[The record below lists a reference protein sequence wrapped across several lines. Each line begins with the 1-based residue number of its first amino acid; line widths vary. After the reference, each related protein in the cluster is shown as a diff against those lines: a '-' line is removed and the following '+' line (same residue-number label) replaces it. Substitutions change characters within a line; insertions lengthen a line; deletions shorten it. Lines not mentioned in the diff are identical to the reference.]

1 MMAGVWIIAE
11 TREQALELLGAG
23 RSLAPEMGTVLT
35 AIVRKA
41 AGPPEDYIAR
51 GADEVFLL
59 PELPPEEP
67 FGAFLPVMA
76 QEAKTAS
83 PDLILFISTARGKEL
98 AARLAA
104 RLNCGLCSG
113 CTALAFDK
121 GAGVLVMERL
131 AYGGAAIQKLTSSAK
146 PVVVTLPPRS
156 FEPAQPMDG
165 RQGKTREL
173 PSPPPSAVRII
184 EKKPKEKVAKDI
196 TEARVIVCA
205 GRGFDKKEDLALA
218 RELADAL
225 GGELGAT
232 RPLTEEM
239 HWLPEDLCIGLSGV
253 QVKPD
258 LYVGLGVSGQVQ
270 HMTGVRN
277 AKVVCAVNRDEN
289 APIFPLSDF
298 GIVGNLYDVVPKLIA
313 ELKK

>member
-1 MMAGVWIIAE
+1 MAGIWIIAE

-23 RSLAPEMGTVLT
+23 RTLAPDMGAALT
-35 AIVRKA
+35 AIVRKE

-51 GADEVFLL
+51 GADEVLL
-59 PELPPEEP
+59 LAELPPEAP
-67 FGAFLPVMA
+67 FGAHLPVIE

-83 PDLILFISTARGKEL
+83 PDLILFISSARGKEL
-98 AARLAA
+98 AGRLAA
-104 RLNCGLCSG
+104 RLGAGFCSG

-121 GAGVLVMERL
+121 GSGSIRMERL

-146 PVVVTLPPRS
+146 PVIVAMPPRS
-156 FEPAQPMDG
+156 FEPAQVMDG

-173 PSPPPSAVRII
+173 PSPPPSAVRIL
-184 EKKPKEKVAKDI
+184 ERKPKEKVAKDI

-205 GRGFDKKEDLALA
+205 GRGFDKKEDLAIA

-225 GGELGAT
+225 GGEMGAT

-258 LYVGLGVSGQVQ
+258 LYVGLGVSGQIQ
-270 HMTGVRN
+270 HMTGVRG
-277 AKVVCAVNRDEN
+277 AKIVCAVNRDEN
-289 APIFPLSDF
+289 APIFALSDF
-298 GIVGNLYDVVPKLIA
+298 GIVGSLYEVVPKLIA

>member
-1 MMAGVWIIAE
+1 MAGIWIMAE
-11 TREQALELLGAG
+11 AREQALELLGAG
-23 RSLAPEMGTVLT
+23 RSLAPDMGVALT
-35 AIVRKA
+35 AIVRKE
-41 AGPPEDYIAR
+41 AGPPDEYIAC

-59 PELPPEEP
+59 PELPPDQP
-67 FGAFLPVMA
+67 FGSHLPVIEY
-76 QEAKTAS
+76 EAKTAS
-83 PDLILFISTARGKEL
+83 PDLILFIASARGKEM
-98 AARLAA
+98 AARLAG
-104 RLNCGLCSG
+104 RLNCGLCSS
-113 CTALAFDK
+113 CTALSFDK
-121 GAGVLVMERL
+121 DAGTVVMERL
-131 AYGGAAIQKLTSSAK
+131 AYGGAAIQKVTSSTR
-146 PVVVTLPPRS
+146 PVIVTVPPQS
-156 FEPAQPMDG
+156 FEPARYLDG

-205 GRGFDKKEDLALA
+205 GRGFDKMEDLALA

-232 RPLTEEM
+232 RPLTEEV

-253 QVKPD
+253 QVKPE
-258 LYVGLGVSGQVQ
+258 LYIGLGVSGQVQ
-270 HMTGVRN
+270 HMTGVRG

-289 APIFPLSDF
+289 APIFPLCDF
-298 GIVGNLYDVVPKLIA
+298 GIVGNLYDVVPKIIE

>member
-1 MMAGVWIIAE
+1 MAGIWIIAE

-23 RSLAPEMGTVLT
+23 RTLAPDMGAALT
-35 AIVRKA
+35 AVVRKE

-51 GADEVFLL
+51 GADEVLL
-59 PELPPEEP
+59 LAELPPEAP
-67 FGAFLPVMA
+67 FGAHLPVIE

-83 PDLILFISTARGKEL
+83 PDLILFISSARGKEL

-104 RLNCGLCSG
+104 RLGAGLCSG

-121 GAGVLVMERL
+121 GSGSIRMERL
-131 AYGGAAIQKLTSSAK
+131 AYGGAAIQKLTSSAR
-146 PVVVTLPPRS
+146 PVIVAVPPRS
-156 FEPAQPMDG
+156 FEPAQAADG
-165 RQGKTREL
+165 RKGKTREL
-173 PSPPPSAVRII
+173 PSPPPSAVRVL
-184 EKKPKEKVAKDI
+184 ERKPKEKVAKDI

-253 QVKPD
+253 QVKPE
-258 LYVGLGVSGQVQ
+258 LYVGLGVSGQIQ
-270 HMTGVRN
+270 HMTGVRG

-289 APIFPLSDF
+289 APIFALSDF
-298 GIVGNLYDVVPKLIA
+298 GIVGNLYEVVPKIIE

>member
-1 MMAGVWIIAE
+1 MAGIWIIAE

-23 RSLAPEMGTVLT
+23 RSLAPDMGASLT
-35 AIVRKA
+35 AIVRKE

-51 GADEVFLL
+51 GADEVLL
-59 PELPPEEP
+59 LTELPPDQP
-67 FGAFLPVMA
+67 FGAHLPA
-76 QEAKTAS
+76 IEQEAKTAY
-83 PDLILFISTARGKEL
+83 PDLILFIPSARGKEL
-98 AARLAA
+98 AARLAS
-104 RLNCGLCSG
+104 RLGAGLCSG

-121 GAGVLVMERL
+121 ASGSIRMERL

-146 PVVVTLPPRS
+146 PVIVGVPPRS
-156 FEPAQPMDG
+156 FEPAQPLDG

-173 PSPPPSAVRII
+173 PSPPRSAVKILER
-184 EKKPKEKVAKDI
+184 KPKEKVTKDI

-205 GRGFDKKEDLALA
+205 GRGFDKKEDLTLA

-232 RPLTEEM
+232 RPLTEEL

-253 QVKPD
+253 QVKPE
-258 LYVGLGVSGQVQ
+258 LYVGLGVSGQIQ
-270 HMTGVRN
+270 HMTGVRG
-277 AKVVCAVNRDEN
+277 AKVVCGINRDEN
-289 APIFPLSDF
+289 APIFALSDF
-298 GIVGNLYDVVPKLIA
+298 GIVGSLYEVVPKIIE

>member
-1 MMAGVWIIAE
+1 MAGIWIIAE
-11 TREQALELLGAG
+11 TREQAFELLGAG
-23 RSLAPEMGTVLT
+23 RSLAPDMGTTLT
-35 AIVRKA
+35 AIVSKG
-41 AGPPEDYIAR
+41 AGPPEEFFAR
-51 GADEVFLL
+51 GADEVLVL
-59 PELPPEEP
+59 AELPPEAP
-67 FGAFLPVMA
+67 FGAHLPVIE

-83 PDLILFISTARGKEL
+83 PDLILFISSARGKEL

-104 RLNCGLCSG
+104 RLGAGLCSG

-121 GAGVLVMERL
+121 GSGSIRMERL
-131 AYGGAAIQKLTSSAK
+131 AYGGAAIQKLSSSAK
-146 PVVVTLPPRS
+146 PVIVAVPPRS
-156 FEPAQPMDG
+156 FESAQVVDG
-165 RQGKTREL
+165 RTGKTREL
-173 PSPPPSAVRII
+173 PSPPPSAVRIL

-253 QVKPD
+253 QVKPE
-258 LYVGLGVSGQVQ
+258 LYVGLGVSGQIQ
-270 HMTGVRN
+270 HMTGVRG

-289 APIFPLSDF
+289 APIFALSDF
-298 GIVGNLYDVVPKLIA
+298 GIVGSLYEVVPKLIA

>member
-1 MMAGVWIIAE
+1 MAGIWIIAE
-11 TREQALELLGAG
+11 TREQAFELLGAR
-23 RSLAPEMGTVLT
+23 RSLAPDMGAALT
-35 AIVRKA
+35 AVVRKE
-41 AGPPEDYIAR
+41 AGPPEELIAR
-51 GADEVFLL
+51 GADEVLVL
-59 PELPPEEP
+59 AELAPGEP
-67 FGAFLPVMA
+67 FGAHLPVIE

-83 PDLILFISTARGKEL
+83 PDLILFISSARGKEL

-104 RLNCGLCSG
+104 RLGAGLCSG

-121 GAGVLVMERL
+121 GSGSIRMERL
-131 AYGGAAIQKLTSSAK
+131 AYGGAAIQQLSSSAK
-146 PVVVTLPPRS
+146 PVIVAVPPRS
-156 FEPAQPMDG
+156 FEPAQVVDG
-165 RQGKTREL
+165 RKGKTREL

-196 TEARVIVCA
+196 IEARVIVCA

-239 HWLPEDLCIGLSGV
+239 HWLPADLCIGLSGV
-253 QVKPD
+253 QVKPE
-258 LYVGLGVSGQVQ
+258 LYVGLGVSGQIQ
-270 HMTGVRN
+270 HMTGVRG

-289 APIFPLSDF
+289 APIFALSDF
-298 GIVGNLYDVVPKLIA
+298 GIVGSLYEVVPKLIA

>member
-1 MMAGVWIIAE
+1 MAGIWIIAE

-23 RSLAPEMGTVLT
+23 RSLAPEMGAALT
-35 AIVRKA
+35 AIVRKE
-41 AGPPEDYIAR
+41 AGPPEDYIAH

-59 PELPPEEP
+59 PELPLDQP
-67 FGAFLPVMA
+67 FGAHLQVIE
-76 QEAKTAS
+76 QEAKAVS
-83 PDLILFISTARGKEL
+83 PDVILFISSARGKEM

-104 RLNCGLCSG
+104 RLGAGLCSG
-113 CTALAFDK
+113 CAALAFDK
-121 GAGVLVMERL
+121 ASGSIRMERL
-131 AYGGAAIQKLTSSAK
+131 AYGGAAIQKLTASAK
-146 PVVVTLPPRS
+146 PVVVTVPFRS
-156 FEPAQPMDG
+156 FEPAQPLNG

-173 PSPPPSAVRII
+173 PAPPPSAVRIL

-196 TEARVIVCA
+196 SEARVIVCA
-205 GRGFDKKEDLALA
+205 GRGFDRKEDLALA

-232 RPLTEEM
+232 RPLTEEV

-253 QVKPD
+253 QVKPE
-258 LYVGLGVSGQVQ
+258 LYVGLGVSGQIQ
-270 HMTGVRN
+270 HMTGVRG

-289 APIFPLSDF
+289 APIFALCDF
-298 GIVGNLYDVVPKLIA
+298 GIMGSLYEVVPKLIA

>member
-1 MMAGVWIIAE
+1 MAGVWIIAE

-23 RSLAPEMGTVLT
+23 RLLASELGAALT
-35 AIVRKA
+35 AVVRKE
-41 AGPPEDYIAR
+41 AGPPDEYIAR
-51 GADEVFLL
+51 GADEVLLL
-59 PELPPEEP
+59 PELPLDQPY
-67 FGAFLPVMA
+67 GAHLPVME

-83 PDLILFISTARGKEL
+83 PDIILFISTSRGKEL

-104 RLNCGLCSG
+104 RLGAGLCSG
-113 CTALAFDK
+113 CTSLSLDK
-121 GAGVLVMERL
+121 DAGAIVMERL
-131 AYGGAAIQKLTSSAK
+131 AYGGAAIQKLTSFAK
-146 PVVVTLPPRS
+146 PVVVTVPPRT
-156 FEPAQPMDG
+156 FEPARPMDG

-173 PSPPPSAVRII
+173 PSPPPSAVRIL
-184 EKKPKEKVAKDI
+184 ERKPKEKVAKDI

-205 GRGFDKKEDLALA
+205 GRGFDRKEDLALA

-232 RPLTEEM
+232 RPLTEEV

-253 QVKPD
+253 QVKPE

-270 HMTGVRN
+270 HMTGVRG
-277 AKVVCAVNRDEN
+277 AKLVCAVNSDEN
-289 APIFPLSDF
+289 APIFPLCDF
-298 GIVGNLYDVVPKLIA
+298 GIVGNLYDVVPKLIK

>member
-1 MMAGVWIIAE
+1 MAGIWIIAE

-23 RSLAPEMGTVLT
+23 QSLAPDMGASLT
-35 AIVRKA
+35 AVVGKE

-51 GADEVFLL
+51 GADEVLLL
-59 PELPPEEP
+59 PELPLEAP
-67 FGAFLPVMA
+67 FGAHLPVIE
-76 QEAKTAS
+76 QEAKTVS
-83 PDLILFISTARGKEL
+83 PDLILFISSARGKEL

-104 RLNCGLCSG
+104 RLGAGLCSG

-121 GAGVLVMERL
+121 GSGSIRMERL

-146 PVVVTLPPRS
+146 PVIVAVPPRS
-156 FEPAQPMDG
+156 FGPAQVADG
-165 RQGKTREL
+165 RTGNTREL
-173 PSPPPSAVRII
+173 PSPPPSAVRIL
-184 EKKPKEKVAKDI
+184 ERKPKEKVAKDI

-205 GRGFDKKEDLALA
+205 GRGFDKKEDLAIA
-218 RELADAL
+218 RELADTL

-253 QVKPD
+253 QVKPE
-258 LYVGLGVSGQVQ
+258 LYVGLGVSGQIQ
-270 HMTGVRN
+270 HMTGVRG

-298 GIVGNLYDVVPKLIA
+298 GIVGNLYEVVPKIIE

>member
-1 MMAGVWIIAE
+1 MAGFWIIAE
-11 TREQALELLGAG
+11 TREQAFELLGAG
-23 RSLAPEMGTVLT
+23 RSLAPDMGTALT
-35 AIVRKA
+35 AIVRKE

-59 PELPPEEP
+59 PELPPDQP
-67 FGAFLPVMA
+67 FGAHLPVIE

-83 PDLILFISTARGKEL
+83 PDVILFISSARGKEM

-104 RLNCGLCSG
+104 RLGAGLCSG

-121 GAGVLVMERL
+121 GSGSIRMERL
-131 AYGGAAIQKLTSSAK
+131 AYGGAAIQKLIASTK
-146 PVVVTLPPRS
+146 PVIVAVPPRS
-156 FEPAQPMDG
+156 FEPAQVVDG

-239 HWLPEDLCIGLSGV
+239 HWLPADLCIGLSGV
-253 QVKPD
+253 QVKPE
-258 LYVGLGVSGQVQ
+258 LYVGLGVSGQIQ
-270 HMTGVRN
+270 HMTGVRG

-289 APIFPLSDF
+289 APIFALSDF
-298 GIVGNLYDVVPKLIA
+298 GIVGSLYEVVPKIIE

>member
-1 MMAGVWIIAE
+1 MAGFWIIAE
-11 TREQALELLGAG
+11 TREQAFELLGAG
-23 RSLAPEMGTVLT
+23 RSLAPDMGMALS
-35 AIVRKA
+35 AIVRKE

-59 PELPPEEP
+59 PELPPDQP
-67 FGAFLPVMA
+67 FGAHLPVIE
-76 QEAKTAS
+76 QEAKMAS
-83 PDLILFISTARGKEL
+83 PDLILFISSARGKEM

-104 RLNCGLCSG
+104 RLGAGLCSG

-121 GAGVLVMERL
+121 GSGSIRMERL
-131 AYGGAAIQKLTSSAK
+131 AYGGAAIQKLTSTAK
-146 PVVVTLPPRS
+146 PVVVTVPPRS
-156 FEPAQPMDG
+156 FEPAQVVDG
-165 RQGKTREL
+165 RTGKTRDL
-173 PSPPPSAVRII
+173 PSPPPSAVRIL
-184 EKKPKEKVAKDI
+184 ERKPKEKVAKDI
-196 TEARVIVCA
+196 AEARVIVCA

-253 QVKPD
+253 QVKPE
-258 LYVGLGVSGQVQ
+258 LYVGLGVSGQIQ
-270 HMTGVRN
+270 HMTGVRG
-277 AKVVCAVNRDEN
+277 AKIVCAVNRDEN
-289 APIFPLSDF
+289 APIFALSDF
-298 GIVGNLYDVVPKLIA
+298 GIVGSLYEVVPKLIA

>member
-1 MMAGVWIIAE
+1 MAGIWIIAE

-23 RSLAPEMGTVLT
+23 RSLAPGMGAALT
-35 AIVRKA
+35 AIVRKE

-59 PELPPEEP
+59 PELPPDQP
-67 FGAFLPVMA
+67 FGAHLPVIE
-76 QEAKTAS
+76 QEAKAAS
-83 PDLILFISTARGKEL
+83 PDVILFISSARGKEL
-98 AARLAA
+98 AARLAG
-104 RLNCGLCSG
+104 RLNCGLCSS
-113 CTALAFDK
+113 CTALSFDK
-121 GAGVLVMERL
+121 DAGTVAMERL

-146 PVVVTLPPRS
+146 PVVVTVPPRS
-156 FEPAQPMDG
+156 FEPAQPLDG

-173 PSPPPSAVRII
+173 PAPPPSAVRIL

-253 QVKPD
+253 QVKPE
-258 LYVGLGVSGQVQ
+258 LYVGLGVSGQIQ

-277 AKVVCAVNRDEN
+277 AKLVCAVNRDEN
-289 APIFPLSDF
+289 APIFALSDF
-298 GIVGNLYDVVPKLIA
+298 GIVGSLYEVVPKLIE

>member
-1 MMAGVWIIAE
+1 MAGVWIIAE
-11 TREQALELLGAG
+11 TREQAFELLGVG
-23 RSLAPEMGTVLT
+23 RFMASGLGTAAT
-35 AIVRKA
+35 AIVRKG
-41 AGPPEDYIAR
+41 AGPPEELIAR
-51 GADEVFLL
+51 GADEVLLL
-59 PELPPEEP
+59 PELPPDQP
-67 FGAFLPVMA
+67 FGAHLPVIE
-76 QEAKTAS
+76 QEAKAGS
-83 PDLILFISTARGKEL
+83 PDLILFNASARGKEL

-104 RLNCGLCSG
+104 RLGAGLCSS
-113 CTALAFDK
+113 CTSLSLDK
-121 GAGVLVMERL
+121 DGGAIVMERL
-131 AYGGAAIQKLTSSAK
+131 AYGGAAIQKLTPSAR
-146 PVVVTLPPRS
+146 PVVVTVPPRT
-156 FEPAQPMDG
+156 FEPAQPLEG

-205 GRGFDKKEDLALA
+205 GRGFDKKEDLTLA

-258 LYVGLGVSGQVQ
+258 LYVGLGVSGQIQ

-277 AKVVCAVNRDEN
+277 AKLVCAVNRDEN

-298 GIVGNLYDVVPKLIA
+298 GIVGNLYEVVPKLIA

>member
-1 MMAGVWIIAE
+1 MAGIWIIAE

-23 RSLAPEMGTVLT
+23 RTLAPGMGAALT
-35 AIVRKA
+35 AVVRKG
-41 AGPPEDYIAR
+41 AGTPEDYIAR
-51 GADEVFLL
+51 GADEVLLL
-59 PELPPEEP
+59 PELPPDQP
-67 FGAFLPVMA
+67 YGAHLPVIE
-76 QEAKTAS
+76 QEAKTAL
-83 PDLILFISTARGKEL
+83 PDLILFISSARGKEL
-98 AARLAA
+98 AARLAS
-104 RLNCGLCSG
+104 RLGAGLCSG

-121 GAGVLVMERL
+121 TSIRMERL
-131 AYGGAAIQKLTSSAK
+131 AYGGAAIQKLTAAVK
-146 PVVVTLPPRS
+146 PVVVAVPPRS
-156 FEPAQPMDG
+156 FAPAQPLEG

-173 PSPPPSAVRII
+173 PAPPPSAVRIL

-232 RPLTEEM
+232 RPLTEEV

-253 QVKPD
+253 QVKPE
-258 LYVGLGVSGQVQ
+258 LYVGLGVSGQIQ
-270 HMTGVRN
+270 HMTGVRG

-289 APIFPLSDF
+289 APIFALCDF
-298 GIVGNLYDVVPKLIA
+298 GIVGSLYEVVPKIIE